1 MANVFEEME
10 LGRSRVRAALT
21 SAEGLT
27 SQQVGETSALGKA
40 LDLPSG
46 VVEADPARA
55 RQEMTSRRISEE
67 ELFAR
72 WAEQRK
78 ENAAL
83 ARDDTDGLSKVFSAA
98 KSFGESVENA
108 GNRAMHWLTFEAA
121 DDVQNMGRQLVH
133 GAADFNR
140 STIIGP
146 LQALSDNIF
155 GAGSETS
162 KTLKSAQDWV
172 KWARPEEV
180 KGDTFLGQLGYDF
193 VRSIPQQAGN
203 IMAALANPAA
213 ALSLMGIQIAGGSYA
228 DLRDQGVSQ
237 QRALISSLANAT
249 MQAPLEKIGLDR
261 FMGIFKSA
269 NFRDTVVRTLGSMG
283 SEFLTEYVQKY
294 PELATNLWA
303 LAEKQGDA
311 YEQIQWFGRTLLD
324 AETLA
329 RANREGLYEGLIGAM
344 WGGLGGG
351 VRSLAIRSME
361 QQKALDFAQR
371 SVELHDAV
379 EGSQT
384 KQVAPDYMEDALDN
398 ASDVLAQ
405 SVYIPA
411 QAALDLAAQGQDV
424 LTPLGITADQVQQA
438 VETGVDL
445 EVKMSSL
452 QSRLDAAGMAAVSQI
467 MRQNPDAP
475 NAVEA
480 SQVDAAA
487 QAQAVVEETRKRQRR
502 ADAVLQEEQRLV
514 REMLPL
520 VGKDAAETYG
530 KLHSAQARAFEA
542 AYGVDAAG
550 LMKRRSVGLEDSGTT
565 AGTSFDQ
572 TAYHGTP
579 HRFDEFS
586 LDAIGTGEGAQAHG
600 WGLYFAQDRKVSED
614 YRNRLRKGRSR
625 GQLFEVDIP
634 ENDVLLDEQKS
645 FGEQPDA
652 VKQALLAVYKSFP
665 KERLAIVREEAKAQV
680 GRDMALVE
688 KGDKLGLERQ
698 QLFNQRRALK
708 TVNAER
714 PAGTNPFDPKSSA
727 KLFDLGRDYL
737 RQMYSTE
744 QIARLENDAGY
755 LAAEKAALKEKLDDV
770 ARKIEENERRI
781 EEKRKKDR
789 DAIDRARLGT
799 LLAKM
804 DGASLYSGISAMADS
819 SRAASELL
827 NAHGI
832 RGITYDGGQDG
843 RSFVVFDDKAI
854 EVMQTFYQDAVQISP
869 SRVELNAVSAADPES
884 REYMRSQMLKRGFTD
899 NEADGLLAIMD
910 KAMQDVLKVAKKF
923 PVMQA
928 WQEKTIYDKLHRI
941 LDFKLGWIPNRSA
954 FKKNGDYPLNFD
966 LGSLC
971 TKRESMDALVSV
983 LVQEGRTQDLGPT
996 QIESLKDLLK
1006 SEGMLTACDICFVET
1021 KRARALNDANKWTFE
1036 WESVRLAA
1044 GINDDAVVGE
1054 ERTLTEDQLGR
1065 LQRMANP
1072 KTAKEAFADLMPED
1086 RRRGKNARGAD
1097 IDTGITA
1104 DKMQKIA
1111 ALMLQD
1117 NTLAGRF
1124 LPEWLLTTE
1133 GTDMLIR
1140 RYGPSTN
1147 LPNVIASMFGA
1158 ATAKPLE
1165 GFNIYD
1171 ALSWKRD
1178 FDQLEIA
1185 KNVERIYDIGG
1196 FRAQSFTDFN
1206 PMLTMDYVQMF
1217 ADLEARRLPIHI
1229 YTKVP
1234 ALVELFG
1241 ETGAM
1246 INMSLVP
1253 EVVPGVDRAH
1263 AGLKKTE
1270 DGEWTYAW
1278 HEDSFP
1284 VEKAMSL
1291 RQRPEFGG
1299 RIGTIAVGISDAQI
1313 RMMLD
1318 DDSIDMIIPYHA
1330 FGMAAATKVKTGLN
1344 LAMDYTDQQT
1354 TRKIPATGDFN
1365 YNRALQDLKDPRK
1378 AAQEYL
1384 DWCKKNGAV
1393 PKFEKFSAHPN
1404 YYKLLEDFRGYDM
1417 DGNPVIQG
1425 PVRLRLPEDFGQRL
1439 DVAMQERSGQQRL
1452 IEGIKS
1458 NERLMEKA
1466 RKLLS
1471 HQRIDGEV
1479 RDLMMRRLG
1488 SALGKKNVQSLRK
1501 SDFFDALEAAYR
1513 ETEGETRAAD
1523 LVETFRNGDGIVYG
1537 FSHNGKIVL
1546 NEAVFNAATPA
1557 HEFTHVWA
1565 KVAAQKNPELWNQ
1578 GKALLKDTKEWQE
1591 VLDDDLYGEIR
1602 DDEDAIASEVLSRIV
1617 SRENEDFVRQL
1628 IDPQYK
1634 MAKGAGLKA
1643 KVLEFIQKL
1652 WAEVRSIFDDFS
1664 GSPLTLEEFFRMPL
1678 RDLWDETRNKSF
1690 SRLARKVVK
1699 SMQDAPKLMAVRD
1712 GEKQIMPA
1720 EDAEYFA
1727 AIEAGDMDAVRQM
1740 VREKAERNGF
1750 TDAIPEQTNAYVM
1763 RTKAAPKKTIK
1774 VYKVFT
1780 LAPDGSPTAL
1790 FVSGT
1795 EKLPQGV
1802 WLDAVD
1808 SWHFTGLNGR
1818 EYIPSTQ
1825 NPYTKGGKTGGSQKI
1840 PSDEIRQEL
1849 IARGFLPEGSKA
1861 NTIVALAYRPG
1872 WHAGS
1877 LPFFP
1882 QGGVRPPKGTTSN
1895 YPNIHRYNQVVFECE
1910 LAADIDYTEIAG
1922 NQEKARK
1929 KDGTIDAGEADLQY
1943 LPENGFYYYATNP
1956 LTRANPE
1963 LGAWVISAS
1972 LKINRA
1978 LTQEECDTI
1987 LAEKG
1992 LKPQEWEG
2000 GTLDLEKLGYTGQKE
2015 ETARKTFAP
2024 ITYDDDGNI
2033 IPLSQR
2039 FDRENPSVLYQ
2050 GDSESSRRAKV
2061 QIDSKTAAI
2070 RIFKGADMSSIPHE
2084 TAHIFV
2090 DDLQRVAQ
2098 DDGSIARERL
2108 LSDLEQAG
2116 MGVEPFTGILS
2127 GEVGVEGAREM
2138 LRDVREE
2145 LAALDD
2151 SDAGLRDA
2159 AAAAKGKEGKSMRD
2173 DISAAR
2179 QQNTARRR
2187 ELLPVERI
2195 LSSYVRHLD
2204 GLEQARSDMRTL
2216 RRFAG
2221 VPEDGVLTNDQW
2233 RDVQEYSARGFE
2245 QYLAEGKAPVKEL
2258 NGLFARMMR
2267 WLKNLYAS
2275 WRQYVGADLD
2285 DDVRRVFDRMLATEE
2300 QIRDDAFVSA
2310 ALEYEQEFL
2319 EEANLSAGE
2328 RKEIE
2333 ELRSRAEAEVT
2344 AKMDRAVARERGKR
2358 YRSAFEQAKE
2368 SLQTSPFWTFIREMT
2383 RRDKPLTEGEASTG
2397 GINRD
2402 SLVEY
2407 LGEDMTK
2414 DIAKKMPKLVNAQ
2427 GKGDTVDSLAMQYPL
2442 TDGDADALANLI
2454 YEALVTNDGSVN
2466 KLAARHAE
2474 QALAEQDREV
2484 SPEDGLLAGDAY
2496 GQYLEAVEKAMQR
2509 LGKDQQEKGEMAAA
2523 RRMEKERLPER
2534 YYRNIARQE
2543 VENMTVPQLRPD
2555 RYVAALRRALSDRSQ
2570 AVRRGKW
2577 VEAVQAMQR
2586 ARMAFAMMQEVRK
2599 ARETA
2604 ERVQKKA
2611 RKAARVKNGTYPAA
2625 QTEAIRK
2632 LVEGLGLSAPAQAW
2646 DADAEK
2652 MTLRELVK
2660 ASVDDT
2666 EVIDLMPIFPDWLL
2680 DLENP
2685 DPVAAQRGI
2694 GLDWKQL
2701 VSLEIQQV
2709 ENLLDFLV
2717 HSGRE
2722 QSKADKASLASRVQ
2736 AVADAAAASMS
2747 GLPTYYAGQRDSVRD
2762 DLDKG
2767 FSSIDSLE
2775 WQARKADGFQNV
2787 PGRKGST
2794 EGVME
2799 RDVYG
2804 ALRAATDRYH
2814 VRLNSTQRAV
2824 TPHLVRLL
2832 ESAKV
2837 WEKKYGKKTL
2847 NIRDEQGDVV
2857 PVPEAIR
2864 RAGETGWTSEMVIGM
2879 ALNMANDGNR
2889 ERLRSSYAND
2899 DGSGGL
2905 TYDMVSMLL
2914 GDDAAATL
2922 FEIDDAAMA
2931 QITAGRSRRDGI
2943 LSAADWKAIQG
2954 VWDVMGSQWAD
2965 TQAAHKR
2972 LYGFAPQGID
2982 PGAFVVRVGD
2992 ETVRLPGG
3000 YYPIKYD
3007 PRLDM
3012 KMRAQK
3018 GKEDIL
3024 DRSEGLHGVPAA
3036 RKGFTMARAK
3046 HTGRSLRLGVDA
3058 LQQHL
3063 VDSARL
3069 IELAYDVRMADKI
3082 INNPAFAAEYQR
3094 AFGIHDYDRIRPNL
3108 KALVVDEVDP
3118 DSRLYRW
3125 SELARKHL
3133 VYYALSLNLNTAL
3146 MQLTAVF
3153 PAVGDVGTL
3162 AVSRGLAQ
3170 LTTRGIGLVRDVWA
3184 ASPYMERR
3192 FRNIDQD
3199 LARKALK
3206 FKPGRGM
3213 TLIRDGKVYTWEDVA
3228 NLGMSPIAV
3237 ADMVITTAIW
3247 SGAYHKKMKELR
3259 GTAGWKIDRESAYHD
3274 QAVAYADKVIAQS
3287 NPDNDALS
3295 RSAFG
3300 RDKGIVRLFNSFSGA
3315 TTKFAQRTRYSL
3327 QGLRRGKVTPWEF
3340 GRMEI
3345 YDMLLPALGMT
3356 VMAALIQGAFGGDD
3370 DDNEQ
3375 LAKLIASNT
3384 LGQVAMAVPVFGN
3397 PASDMIAAAM
3407 GAGSGRRGEL
3417 SSALDTPL
3425 QLASTALTRGGK
3437 AYRDGKIDGE
3447 KLLMSALDIGSYLA
3461 RIPVGPVA
3469 RRTARG
3475 LKQWEEGEGTPFS
3488 IIKPR

>member
-55 RQEMTSRRISEE
+55 RQEITFRRISEE

-162 KTLKSAQDWV
+162 KALKSAQDWV
-172 KWARPEEV
+172 KWVRPEEV

-228 DLRDQGVSQ
+228 DLREQGVSP
-237 QRALISSLANAT
+237 QRALISGLANAT

-261 FMGIFKSA
+261 FMGIFNSA
-269 NFRDTVVRTLGSMG
+269 SFRDTIGRTLGAMG
-283 SEFLTEYVQKY
+283 SEFVTEYLQKY
-294 PELATNLWA
+294 PELVTNLWG
-303 LAEKQGDA
+303 LAEKQGTDPA
-311 YEQIQWFGRTLLD
+311 DQIAWFGRTLFD
-324 AETLA
+324 ADTLA
-329 RANREGLYEGLIGAM
+329 QANREGLYEGLIGAM

-351 VRSLAIRSME
+351 VRSLAIRNIE
-361 QQKALDFAQR
+361 RQKALDFAQR

-480 SQVDAAA
+480 SQVNAAA

-502 ADAVLQEEQRLV
+502 ADAVRQEEQRLV
-514 REMLPL
+514 REMQPL
-520 VGKDAAETYG
+520 VGKEAAETYG
-530 KLHSAQARAFEA
+530 KLHSAQARACEA

-600 WGLYFAQDRKVSED
+600 WGLYFAQDRKVSEN
-614 YRNRLRKGRSR
+614 YRAHLTREGGKG
-625 GQLFEVDIP
+625 QVFEVNVP
-634 ENDVLLDEQKS
+634 ENDVLLDEQRS
-645 FGEQPDA
+645 
-652 VKQALLAVYKSFP
+652 
-665 KERLAIVREEAKAQV
+665 
-680 GRDMALVE
+680 
-688 KGDKLGLERQ
+688 
-698 QLFNQRRALK
+698 
-708 TVNAER
+708 
-714 PAGTNPFDPKSSA
+714 
-727 KLFDLGRDYL
+727 
-737 RQMYSTE
+737 
-744 QIARLENDAGY
+744 
-755 LAAEKAALKEKLDDV
+755 
-770 ARKIEENERRI
+770 IEERENAGENL
-781 EEKRKKDR
+781 DNLR
-789 DAIDRARLGT
+789 DALHEI
-799 LLAKM
+799 
-804 DGASLYSGISAMADS
+804 AMADEDGQLWDYNLGDPPVS
-819 SRAASELL
+819 EYDPEIEETHLWLSFLDDDTITGKEMYDGIVNAFRDAYGLSLSAAQREASLLL
-827 NAHGI
+827 NKYGVQ
-832 RGITYDGGQDG
+832 GITYYGEEDG

-854 EVMQTFYQDAVQISP
+854 DVMQTFYQDDVQVSP

-899 NEADGLLAIMD
+899 DEVDGLLAIMD

-1054 ERTLTEDQLGR
+1054 ERTLTEGQLGR

-1072 KTAKEAFADLMPED
+1072 KTAKEAFAELMPED
-1086 RRRGKNARGAD
+1086 RRRGKNDRGAD

-1147 LPNVIASMFGA
+1147 LPNVLASMFGA

-1185 KNVERIYDIGG
+1185 KNVDRIYDIGG

-1246 INMSLVP
+1246 INMPLVP

-1270 DGEWTYAW
+1270 DSEWTYAW

-1330 FGMAAATKVKTGLN
+1330 SGMAAATKVKTGLN
-1344 LAMDYTDQQT
+1344 LATDYTDQQT

-1439 DVAMQERSGQQRL
+1439 DAAMQERSGQQRL

-1546 NEAVFNAATPA
+1546 NETVFNAATPA
-1557 HEFTHVWA
+1557 HEFSHVWA

-1591 VLDDDLYGEIR
+1591 VLDDDLYSEIR

-1664 GSPLTLEEFFRMPL
+1664 GSPLTLEEFCRMPL

-1690 SRLARKVVK
+1690 SRLARKAVK

-1882 QGGVRPPKGTTSN
+1882 QGGVRPPKGMTSN

-1978 LTQEECDTI
+1978 LTEEECDTI

-2015 ETARKTFAP
+2015 EAARKTLAP
-2024 ITYDDDGNI
+2024 ITYDDSGNI

-2050 GDSESSRRAKV
+2050 GDTEPSRRAKV
-2061 QIDSKTAAI
+2061 KIDSKTAAI

-2116 MGVEPFTGILS
+2116 MDVEPFTGILS
-2127 GEVGVEGAREM
+2127 GEVDVEGAREM

-2145 LAALDD
+2145 LSALDD

-2159 AAAAKGKEGKSMRD
+2159 SSAARGKESKSMRD

-2179 QQNTARRR
+2179 KQNTARRR
-2187 ELLPVERI
+2187 ELLPVERM

-2221 VPEDGVLTNDQW
+2221 VPEEGVLTNDQW

-2414 DIAKKMPKLVNAQ
+2414 EIAKKMPKLVNAQ

-2484 SPEDGLLAGDAY
+2484 SPEDVLLAGDAY

-2599 ARETA
+2599 AREMA

-2832 ESAKV
+2832 ESAKA

-2905 TYDMVSMLL
+2905 TYDMVSLLL

-2922 FEIDDAAMA
+2922 FELDESAMA
-2931 QITAGRSRRDGI
+2931 QITAGRQRRDGI
-2943 LSAADWKAIQG
+2943 LSAADWQAIQG

-3170 LTTRGIGLVRDVWA
+3170 LTTRGMGLVRDVWS

-3237 ADMVITTAIW
+3237 ADLVITTAIW
-3247 SGAYHKKMKELR
+3247 SGAYHKRMKELR

-3356 VMAALIQGAFGGDD
+3356 VMAALMQGAFGGDD

-3407 GAGSGRRGEL
+3407 GVGSGRRGEL

-3475 LKQWEEGEGTPFS
+3475 LEQWEEGEGTPFS

>member
-1 MANVFEEME
+1 M
-10 LGRSRVRAALT
+10 
-21 SAEGLT
+21 
-27 SQQVGETSALGKA
+27 
-40 LDLPSG
+40 
-46 VVEADPARA
+46 
-55 RQEMTSRRISEE
+55 
-67 ELFAR
+67 
-72 WAEQRK
+72 
-78 ENAAL
+78 
-83 ARDDTDGLSKVFSAA
+83 
-98 KSFGESVENA
+98 
-108 GNRAMHWLTFEAA
+108 
-121 DDVQNMGRQLVH
+121 
-133 GAADFNR
+133 
-140 STIIGP
+140 
-146 LQALSDNIF
+146 
-155 GAGSETS
+155 
-162 KTLKSAQDWV
+162 
-172 KWARPEEV
+172 
-180 KGDTFLGQLGYDF
+180 
-193 VRSIPQQAGN
+193 
-203 IMAALANPAA
+203 
-213 ALSLMGIQIAGGSYA
+213 
-228 DLRDQGVSQ
+228 
-237 QRALISSLANAT
+237 
-249 MQAPLEKIGLDR
+249 
-261 FMGIFKSA
+261 
-269 NFRDTVVRTLGSMG
+269 
-283 SEFLTEYVQKY
+283 
-294 PELATNLWA
+294 
-303 LAEKQGDA
+303 
-311 YEQIQWFGRTLLD
+311 
-324 AETLA
+324 
-329 RANREGLYEGLIGAM
+329 
-344 WGGLGGG
+344 
-351 VRSLAIRSME
+351 
-361 QQKALDFAQR
+361 
-371 SVELHDAV
+371 
-379 EGSQT
+379 
-384 KQVAPDYMEDALDN
+384 
-398 ASDVLAQ
+398 
-405 SVYIPA
+405 
-411 QAALDLAAQGQDV
+411 
-424 LTPLGITADQVQQA
+424 
-438 VETGVDL
+438 
-445 EVKMSSL
+445 
-452 QSRLDAAGMAAVSQI
+452 
-467 MRQNPDAP
+467 
-475 NAVEA
+475 
-480 SQVDAAA
+480 
-487 QAQAVVEETRKRQRR
+487 
-502 ADAVLQEEQRLV
+502 
-514 REMLPL
+514 
-520 VGKDAAETYG
+520 
-530 KLHSAQARAFEA
+530 
-542 AYGVDAAG
+542 
-550 LMKRRSVGLEDSGTT
+550 
-565 AGTSFDQ
+565 
-572 TAYHGTP
+572 
-579 HRFDEFS
+579 
-586 LDAIGTGEGAQAHG
+586 
-600 WGLYFAQDRKVSED
+600 
-614 YRNRLRKGRSR
+614 
-625 GQLFEVDIP
+625 
-634 ENDVLLDEQKS
+634 
-645 FGEQPDA
+645 
-652 VKQALLAVYKSFP
+652 
-665 KERLAIVREEAKAQV
+665 
-680 GRDMALVE
+680 
-688 KGDKLGLERQ
+688 
-698 QLFNQRRALK
+698 
-708 TVNAER
+708 
-714 PAGTNPFDPKSSA
+714 
-727 KLFDLGRDYL
+727 
-737 RQMYSTE
+737 
-744 QIARLENDAGY
+744 
-755 LAAEKAALKEKLDDV
+755 
-770 ARKIEENERRI
+770 
-781 EEKRKKDR
+781 
-789 DAIDRARLGT
+789 
-799 LLAKM
+799 
-804 DGASLYSGISAMADS
+804 
-819 SRAASELL
+819 L
-827 NAHGI
+827 NANGI
-832 RGITYDGGQDG
+832 KGITYDGGQDG

-854 EVMQTFYQDAVQISP
+854 DVMQTFYQDAVQSSP

-899 NEADGLLAIMD
+899 DEVDGLLAIMD
-910 KAMQDVLKVAKKF
+910 KA
-923 PVMQA
+923 
-928 WQEKTIYDKLHRI
+928 
-941 LDFKLGWIPNRSA
+941 
-954 FKKNGDYPLNFD
+954 
-966 LGSLC
+966 
-971 TKRESMDALVSV
+971 
-983 LVQEGRTQDLGPT
+983 
-996 QIESLKDLLK
+996 
-1006 SEGMLTACDICFVET
+1006 
-1021 KRARALNDANKWTFE
+1021 
-1036 WESVRLAA
+1036 
-1044 GINDDAVVGE
+1044 
-1054 ERTLTEDQLGR
+1054 
-1065 LQRMANP
+1065 
-1072 KTAKEAFADLMPED
+1072 
-1086 RRRGKNARGAD
+1086 
-1097 IDTGITA
+1097 
-1104 DKMQKIA
+1104 
-1111 ALMLQD
+1111 
-1117 NTLAGRF
+1117 
-1124 LPEWLLTTE
+1124 
-1133 GTDMLIR
+1133 
-1140 RYGPSTN
+1140 
-1147 LPNVIASMFGA
+1147 
-1158 ATAKPLE
+1158 
-1165 GFNIYD
+1165 
-1171 ALSWKRD
+1171 
-1178 FDQLEIA
+1178 
-1185 KNVERIYDIGG
+1185 
-1196 FRAQSFTDFN
+1196 
-1206 PMLTMDYVQMF
+1206 
-1217 ADLEARRLPIHI
+1217 
-1229 YTKVP
+1229 
-1234 ALVELFG
+1234 
-1241 ETGAM
+1241 
-1246 INMSLVP
+1246 
-1253 EVVPGVDRAH
+1253 
-1263 AGLKKTE
+1263 
-1270 DGEWTYAW
+1270 
-1278 HEDSFP
+1278 
-1284 VEKAMSL
+1284 
-1291 RQRPEFGG
+1291 
-1299 RIGTIAVGISDAQI
+1299 
-1313 RMMLD
+1313 
-1318 DDSIDMIIPYHA
+1318 
-1330 FGMAAATKVKTGLN
+1330 
-1344 LAMDYTDQQT
+1344 
-1354 TRKIPATGDFN
+1354 
-1365 YNRALQDLKDPRK
+1365 
-1378 AAQEYL
+1378 
-1384 DWCKKNGAV
+1384 
-1393 PKFEKFSAHPN
+1393 
-1404 YYKLLEDFRGYDM
+1404 
-1417 DGNPVIQG
+1417 
-1425 PVRLRLPEDFGQRL
+1425 
-1439 DVAMQERSGQQRL
+1439 
-1452 IEGIKS
+1452 
-1458 NERLMEKA
+1458 
-1466 RKLLS
+1466 
-1471 HQRIDGEV
+1471 
-1479 RDLMMRRLG
+1479 
-1488 SALGKKNVQSLRK
+1488 
-1501 SDFFDALEAAYR
+1501 
-1513 ETEGETRAAD
+1513 
-1523 LVETFRNGDGIVYG
+1523 
-1537 FSHNGKIVL
+1537 
-1546 NEAVFNAATPA
+1546 
-1557 HEFTHVWA
+1557 
-1565 KVAAQKNPELWNQ
+1565 
-1578 GKALLKDTKEWQE
+1578 
-1591 VLDDDLYGEIR
+1591 
-1602 DDEDAIASEVLSRIV
+1602 
-1617 SRENEDFVRQL
+1617 
-1628 IDPQYK
+1628 
-1634 MAKGAGLKA
+1634 
-1643 KVLEFIQKL
+1643 
-1652 WAEVRSIFDDFS
+1652 
-1664 GSPLTLEEFFRMPL
+1664 
-1678 RDLWDETRNKSF
+1678 
-1690 SRLARKVVK
+1690 
-1699 SMQDAPKLMAVRD
+1699 MQDAPKLMAVRD

-1727 AIEAGDMDAVRQM
+1727 AIEAGNMDAVRQM
-1740 VREKAERNGF
+1740 VQEKAERNGF

-2015 ETARKTFAP
+2015 ETARKTLAP

-2098 DDGSIARERL
+2098 DDGSIARDRL
-2108 LSDLEQAG
+2108 LSDLEQANID
-2116 MGVEPFTGILS
+2116 VEPFTGILS
-2127 GEVGVEGAREM
+2127 GEVDVEGAREM

-2159 AAAAKGKEGKSMRD
+2159 AAAAKGKEAKSMRD

-2187 ELLPVERI
+2187 ELLPVERM

-2204 GLEQARSDMRTL
+2204 GLEQARSDIRTL
-2216 RRFAG
+2216 RRFSG
-2221 VPEDGVLTNDQW
+2221 VPEEGVLTNDQW
-2233 RDVQEYSARGFE
+2233 RDVQEYAARGFE

-2300 QIRDDAFVSA
+2300 QIRDDAFISA

-2328 RKEIE
+2328 RKGIE

-2358 YRSAFEQAKE
+2358 YRAAFEQAKE
-2368 SLQTSPFWTFIREMT
+2368 SLQASPFWTFIREMT

-2454 YEALVTNDGSVN
+2454 YETLVTNDGSVN

-2577 VEAVQAMQR
+2577 VEAVQAIQR

-2652 MTLRELVK
+2652 MTLRDLVH
-2660 ASVDDT
+2660 ASMDET
-2666 EVIDLMPIFPDWLL
+2666 SAIDLMPMFPDWLL

-2747 GLPTYYAGQRDSVRD
+2747 GLPTFYAGQRDSVRD

-2847 NIRDEQGDVV
+2847 NIRDEQGNVV

-2864 RAGETGWTSEMVIGM
+2864 RGGDTGWTAEMVIGM
-2879 ALNMANDGNR
+2879 ALNMGNAGNR
-2889 ERLRSSYAND
+2889 ERLRSSYAD
-2899 DGSGGL
+2899 EDGNGGL

-2931 QITAGRSRRDGI
+2931 QITAGRPRRDGI
-2943 LSAADWKAIQG
+2943 LSAADWQAIQG

-2972 LYGFAPQGID
+2972 IYGFAPQGIE
-2982 PGAFVVRVGD
+2982 PGAFTVRVGD
-2992 ETVRLPGG
+2992 DTVQLAGG

-3012 KMRAQK
+3012 KMRAQE
-3018 GKEDIL
+3018 GKENIL
-3024 DRSEGLHGVPAA
+3024 DRSEGIFGVPAA
-3036 RKGFTMARAK
+3036 RKGFTMGRVQ

-3058 LQQHL
+3058 LQKHL
-3063 VDSARL
+3063 VDSARF

-3094 AFGIHDYDRIRPNL
+3094 AFGVNDYDRIRPNL
-3108 KALVVDEVDP
+3108 KSLVVDEVDP

-3153 PAVGDVGTL
+3153 PAVGDVGML

-3170 LTTRGIGLVRDVWA
+3170 LTTRGMGLVRDVFA

-3237 ADMVITTAIW
+3237 ADLVITTAIW
-3247 SGAYHKKMKELR
+3247 SGAYHKRMKELR
-3259 GTAGWKIDRESAYHD
+3259 GTAGWKIDRASAYHD

-3356 VMAALIQGAFGGDD
+3356 VMAALMQGAFGGDD
-3370 DDNEQ
+3370 DDNDQ

-3407 GAGSGRRGEL
+3407 GVGSGRRGEL

-3437 AYRDGKIDGE
+3437 AYRDGEIDGE

-3475 LKQWEEGEGTPFS
+3475 LEQWEEGEGTPFS